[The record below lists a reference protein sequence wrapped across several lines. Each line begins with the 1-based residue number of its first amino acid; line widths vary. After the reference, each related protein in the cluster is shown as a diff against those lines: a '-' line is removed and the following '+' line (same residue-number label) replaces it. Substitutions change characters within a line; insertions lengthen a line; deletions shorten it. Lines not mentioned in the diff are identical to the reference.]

1 MNAMRKL
8 ALALTLA
15 LLPLAGFAQDTPH
28 NEKAETPKVTVKAKG
43 DDVRSV
49 LASIFEQAKKQYVLP
64 VNFRFAL
71 FLSLEDA
78 DFEKALN
85 IVCKQTGLEAMEE
98 EGIYHVR
105 VAPKKPAEPVKTEPK
120 IEPKDEKKEPETKP
134 VPAPVKPE
142 PAPVKKGILSP
153 HVLARKLTTRL
164 NKAEIR
170 DVFAAMSEQTKV
182 PIEVEADVPTYKLDA
197 FLIKT
202 SLKYA
207 LDKITTATNLEYR
220 FTDRGTIV
228 ILRKAE
234 PTEE

>member
-1 MNAMRKL
+1 MNLMRKL

-15 LLPLAGFAQDTPH
+15 LLPLAGFAQETA
-28 NEKAETPKVTVKAKG
+28 KTETPKVTVKSKG
-43 DDVRSV
+43 DDVRTV
-49 LASIFEQAKKQYVLP
+49 LATIFEQAKKQYVLP

-78 DFEKALN
+78 KFDKALS
-85 IVCKQTGLEAMEE
+85 IVCKQTGLEAVEE
-98 EGIYHVR
+98 DGVYHVR
-105 VAPKKPAEPVKTEPK
+105 VAPKKPIEPVKPEPK
-120 IEPKDEKKEPETKP
+120 VEPKDEKKEPEPKP
-134 VPAPVKPE
+134 LPAPAKTEPA

-153 HVLARKLTTRL
+153 HVLARKVTTRL

-170 DVFAAMSEQTKV
+170 AVFAAMSEQTKV
-182 PIEVEADVPTYKLDA
+182 PIEIDEDVPTYKLDA

-207 LDKITTATNLEYR
+207 LDKITSATGLEYR

-228 ILRKAE
+228 ILKKATT
-234 PTEE
+234 TEE